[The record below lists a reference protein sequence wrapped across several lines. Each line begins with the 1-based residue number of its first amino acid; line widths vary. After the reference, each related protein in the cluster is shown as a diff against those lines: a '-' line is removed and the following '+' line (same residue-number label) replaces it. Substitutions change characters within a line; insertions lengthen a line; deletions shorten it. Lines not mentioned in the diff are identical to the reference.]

1 MTRRTPRLSRLRRA
15 VPEGRAGRPVE
26 TRGARPRRRGAQ
38 PKVVALGGGMGLSA
52 SLAALRRITG
62 DLTAVVTVAD
72 DGGSSGRLRD
82 ELGVL
87 PPGDL
92 RKALAALCGDDEW
105 GQTWARVIQH
115 RFQSKGDLHEHAV
128 GNLLIVALWEQLGD
142 HVKALDLVGRLLG
155 AHGRV
160 LPMSAVP
167 LELQALVK
175 GHDPEL

>member
-15 VPEGRAGRPVE
+15 VPEGRAARPAE
-26 TRGARPRRRGAQ
+26 TRGGRPRRRGTQ

-87 PPGDL
+87 PPATCAKRWL
-92 RKALAALCGDDEW
+92 RCAGTTT
-105 GQTWARVIQH
+105 G
-115 RFQSKGDLHEHAV
+115 
-128 GNLLIVALWEQLGD
+128 
-142 HVKALDLVGRLLG
+142 GRP
-155 AHGRV
+155 GRV
-160 LPMSAVP
+160 SSSTASSPRATCTSTRSATC
-167 LELQALVK
+167 
-175 GHDPEL
+175 

>member
-1 MTRRTPRLSRLRRA
+1 MRRLRR
-15 VPEGRAGRPVE
+15 
-26 TRGARPRRRGAQ
+26 GAPALSAPGRGAQ

-92 RKALAALCGDDEW
+92 RKALAALCGDDDW

-115 RFQSKGDLHEHAV
+115 RFQSKGELHEHAV

-142 HVKALDLVGRLLG
+142 HVQALDLVGKLLG
-155 AHGRV
+155 AHGPGAAHVRRTAGA
-160 LPMSAVP
+160 PGARTGP
-167 LELQALVK
+167 
-175 GHDPEL
+175 